1 MRKNGSREISLS
13 QYRTTDLFLFAV
25 VVGLAELLAFGATI
39 WFPDEA
45 VFSFSFML
53 PLVLLVMMRWGWP
66 SVFYAV
72 ESAIIYCA
80 LHSLSWQYYLTYILG
95 NASIVIVLVYLMPIG
110 KERVAKSA
118 ILSVLL
124 VIIAWIVEV
133 LVRSIMLVITGVSSF
148 VPSLVLMCG
157 FADCGLLSL
166 VMGVIAILVVRRF
179 DGLFEDQKAYLL
191 RLYKVKQEKR
201 RVDTFGEDLD
211 ELDEENLSK
220 LDRDN
225 DLY

>member
-1 MRKNGSREISLS
+1 
-13 QYRTTDLFLFAV
+13 
-25 VVGLAELLAFGATI
+25 
-39 WFPDEA
+39 
-45 VFSFSFML
+45 
-53 PLVLLVMMRWGWP
+53 
-66 SVFYAV
+66 
-72 ESAIIYCA
+72 
-80 LHSLSWQYYLTYILG
+80 
-95 NASIVIVLVYLMPIG
+95 
-110 KERVAKSA
+110 
-118 ILSVLL
+118 
-124 VIIAWIVEV
+124 
-133 LVRSIMLVITGVSSF
+133 
-148 VPSLVLMCG
+148 MCG